1 MEITELFCRID
12 DATQSFLNEISPKT
26 IGKIKRN
33 SRLSLSEIITIL
45 IYFQISSYKD
55 FKDYYI
61 KHVSVFLRKEFPNLV
76 SYNRFV
82 ELIPRAILPMFYY
95 LQKYNENE
103 KTGIYFIDST
113 TLKVCDNHRIHSH
126 KVFKG
131 LAKRGKSSMGWFFG
145 FKLHLVCNE
154 KGQIMSFMLSNGA
167 KSDQNIGIVT
177 TLCKGLA
184 GKLFGDRGYISH
196 PLFETLFHQ
205 GLHLIT
211 KIKKN
216 MKNKLMQISDKL
228 LLRKRAIIESIN
240 DQLKNIFVLEHS
252 RHRSPINFIANL
264 LACLLAYNFKEV
276 KPSVKFNNG
285 LLLNEII

>member
-1 MEITELFCRID
+1 MEITELYCNVD
-12 DATQSFLNEISPKT
+12 DSTQSYLIEMAPKS

-61 KHVSVFLRKEFPNLV
+61 KHVGVFLRKEFPNLV
-76 SYNRFV
+76 SYNRFI
-82 ELIPRAILPMFYY
+82 ELMPTTILPMFYY
-95 LQKYNENE
+95 LQKYTENE

-113 TLKVCDNHRIHSH
+113 TIKVCDNHRIHSH

-154 KGQIMSFMLSNGA
+154 KGQIMSFALSNGA
-167 KSDQNIGIVT
+167 KSDQNINIVKI
-177 TLCKGLA
+177 LCKELQ
-184 GKLFGDRGYISH
+184 GKLIGDRGYISN
-196 PLFETLFHQ
+196 PLFETLINQ

-216 MKNKLMQISDKL
+216 MKNKLMHITDKL

-252 RHRSPINFIANL
+252 RHRSHKNFVANL

-285 LLLNEII
+285 LLLSAAL

>member
-12 DATQSFLNEISPKT
+12 DSTQSFLTDISQKT

-45 IYFQISSYKD
+45 IYFQISSYRD

-82 ELIPRAILPMFYY
+82 ELIPTAILPMFYY

-103 KTGIYFIDST
+103 KTGIYYIDST

-145 FKLHLVCNE
+145 FKLHIVCNE

-167 KSDQNIGIVT
+167 KSDQNIDIVT
-177 TLCKGLA
+177 TLCKGLV
-184 GKLFGDRGYISH
+184 GKLFGDKGYISSY
-196 PLFETLFHQ
+196 LFETLINK

-211 KIKKN
+211 KIQNN

-240 DQLKNIFVLEHS
+240 DQQKNIFVLEHS
-252 RHRSPINFIANL
+252 RYRSPVNL
-264 LACLLAYNFKEV
+264 
-276 KPSVKFNNG
+276 
-285 LLLNEII
+285 